1 MRVVIKLYDKVKYN
15 KDSKKIADVFYDITD
30 YKVTTN
36 EKEVLKDT
44 DGSCIDEYHEY
55 LILKLIDGNTAT
67 FCNSHVDMFRIN

>member
-1 MRVVIKLYDKVKYN
+1 MKVVIKVYDKVKYN

-44 DGSCIDEYHEY
+44 DGSCVDEYHEY
-55 LILKLIDGNTAT
+55 LILKLTDGNTAT